1 MPARFSEIIILAA
14 AVIALFAAVFILP
27 RIEKKETEAR
37 HSRWM
42 IIDREF
48 IDFQEDC
55 NG

>member
-1 MPARFSEIIILAA
+1 MPARISEIIILAA
-14 AVIALFAAVFILP
+14 AAMALSAAMFILP
-27 RIEKKETEAR
+27 RIEKKEAEAR
-37 HSRWM
+37 RGRWM

>member
-14 AVIALFAAVFILP
+14 AVIALSAAMFILP
-27 RIEKKETEAR
+27 RVDKKEADAK

>member
-1 MPARFSEIIILAA
+1 MEARIPELISFML
-14 AVIALFAAVFILP
+14 IALSLSAAMFVLP
-27 RIEKKETEAR
+27 RIERKLEKERLRNWT
-37 HSRWM
+37 